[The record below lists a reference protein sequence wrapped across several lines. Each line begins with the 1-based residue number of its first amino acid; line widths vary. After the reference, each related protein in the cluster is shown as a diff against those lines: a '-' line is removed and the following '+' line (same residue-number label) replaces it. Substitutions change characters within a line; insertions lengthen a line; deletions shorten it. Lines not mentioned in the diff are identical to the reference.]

1 MQPEP
6 SPAAESF
13 FKPADNLGPLSVAA
27 LLPVALDGDV
37 CAECLGGG
45 EVEVFCGFPELL
57 SAGVD
62 DQAMY
67 RRTGLRSVR
76 MSSQEQSY
84 SVIPSNPERLAKPV
98 SSHFFFL
105 SGTHTRH
112 GLLSGSVR
120 LGTRARLGG
129 AGQWSGAGVCCLD
142 SAELPSFAVSQFLS
156 VGSTCQCI
164 PTKAKA
170 CQAPPWWKCGRLLLL
185 NGCAAE
191 HWPSLWC
198 HDWAGVIVEGTL

>member
-98 SSHFFFL
+98 SSHFFF
-105 SGTHTRH
+105 
-112 GLLSGSVR
+112 
-120 LGTRARLGG
+120 
-129 AGQWSGAGVCCLD
+129 
-142 SAELPSFAVSQFLS
+142 F
-156 VGSTCQCI
+156 
-164 PTKAKA
+164 
-170 CQAPPWWKCGRLLLL
+170 
-185 NGCAAE
+185 
-191 HWPSLWC
+191 
-198 HDWAGVIVEGTL
+198 